1 MNALVKR
8 ITPSITTMI
17 RMDHSHVLA
26 LFHRYRP
33 DSSASRKRAL
43 VTNACLA
50 LDVHAQLEEE
60 IFYPALRSVMS
71 EDPIFQKSEPE
82 HAEIRRLVN
91 DLRER
96 AADGG
101 PIGDLSYDD
110 KFLELM
116 RIVIHHVADE
126 ETTLLPVAERLLG
139 VDRLS
144 ELGAQMTRR
153 RVDLIKPHA
162 GEFVVTAARSF
173 PVGAAAS
180 AALLAAGAIALGVAM
195 RPRRRKG
202 VRRYL
207 SSWR

>member
-8 ITPSITTMI
+8 VTPSITTMI

-50 LDVHAQLEEE
+50 LEVHAQLEEE
-60 IFYPALRSVMS
+60 LFYPALSSVMA
-71 EDPIFQKSEPE
+71 EDPIFQKSAPE
-82 HAEIRRLVN
+82 HAEMRRLVS

-96 AADGG
+96 AGG
-101 PIGDLSYDD
+101 GSVGDLSYDD
-110 KFLELM
+110 KFLKLM

-126 ETTLLPVAERLLG
+126 ETTLLPMAERLLG
-139 VDRLS
+139 VDQLS

-153 RVDLIKPHA
+153 RIELIKPHA
-162 GEFVVTAARSF
+162 GEFAVTAARSF
-173 PVGAAAS
+173 PVGAAAG

-195 RPRRRKG
+195 KPKRRKG
-202 VRRYL
+202 VGDQLR
-207 SSWR
+207 SWW

>member
-8 ITPSITTMI
+8 VTPSITTMI
-17 RMDHSHVLA
+17 GMDHSHALA

-33 DSSASRKRAL
+33 DSSTSRKRAL

-50 LDVHAQLEEE
+50 LEVHTQLEEE

-82 HAEIRRLVN
+82 HAEMRRLVS

-110 KFLELM
+110 KYLELM
-116 RIVIHHVADE
+116 RVVLHRVTDP
-126 ETTLLPVAERLLG
+126 ETTLLPMAERLLG
-139 VDRLS
+139 V
-144 ELGAQMTRR
+144 
-153 RVDLIKPHA
+153 A
-162 GEFVVTAARSF
+162 GSVN
-173 PVGAAAS
+173 S
-180 AALLAAGAIALGVAM
+180 A
-195 RPRRRKG
+195 PR
-202 VRRYL
+202 
-207 SSWR
+207 

>member
-8 ITPSITTMI
+8 VTPSITTMI

-50 LDVHAQLEEE
+50 LEVHAQLEEE
-60 IFYPALRSVMS
+60 LFYPALQSVMS
-71 EDPIFQKSEPE
+71 EDPIFQKSAPE
-82 HAEIRRLVN
+82 HAEMRRLVS

-96 AADGG
+96 AGG
-101 PIGDLSYDD
+101 GSVGDLSYDD
-110 KFLELM
+110 KFLKLM

-126 ETTLLPVAERLLG
+126 ETTLLPMAERLLG
-139 VDRLS
+139 VDQLS

-153 RVDLIKPHA
+153 RIELIKPHA
-162 GEFVVTAARSF
+162 GEFAVTAARSC
-173 PVGAAAS
+173 PVGAAAG

-195 RPRRRKG
+195 KPKRRKG
-202 VRRYL
+202 VGDQLR
-207 SSWR
+207 SWW